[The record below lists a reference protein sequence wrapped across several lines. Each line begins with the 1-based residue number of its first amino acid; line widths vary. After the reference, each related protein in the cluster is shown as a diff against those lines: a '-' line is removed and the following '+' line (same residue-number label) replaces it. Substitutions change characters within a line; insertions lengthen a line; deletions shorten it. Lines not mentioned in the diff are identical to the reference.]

1 MLQKYHIGEEGGRGN
16 IYGRTSRAHSR
27 SLSLSHSLSLS
38 LCADRGGAVVSLA
51 RVNKLAFK
59 EATSTEGGGEDLA
72 RHIIASGAA
81 QTNLDLKVA
90 EGYIHGVLNGVLS

>member
-1 MLQKYHIGEEGGRGN
+1 M
-16 IYGRTSRAHSR
+16 
-27 SLSLSHSLSLS
+27 
-38 LCADRGGAVVSLA
+38 LA

-59 EATSTEGGGEDLA
+59 ETTSPEEGEDFA

-81 QTNLDLKVA
+81 QTHLDLKVA